1 MLLSF
6 WGSKS
11 EVRIMRAK
19 LGRPTQN
26 PLVNQAT
33 IRYDNDC
40 KDILER
46 YCKQENIGRNEA
58 IRRGIK
64 KLEPEIK

>member
-1 MLLSF
+1 
-6 WGSKS
+6 
-11 EVRIMRAK
+11 MRAK

>member
-1 MLLSF
+1 
-6 WGSKS
+6 
-11 EVRIMRAK
+11 MRAK
-19 LGRPTQN
+19 LGRPNQN

-33 IRYDNDC
+33 IRYDNYC